1 MFRSTRSRFCITIL
15 LLLAFILPGWGAK
28 LPRVQK
34 AEEVGLDSGRLTRLE
49 KSMQSYVDEGKVAGL
64 VTLIIRE
71 GRVAQLKNYGSLD
84 LAKKTPM
91 PVDAI
96 FRIASQSK
104 AVTSVAAM
112 ILLEEG
118 RLLLTDPVSKYIPEF
133 KQTRVAI
140 KEEGKESYQVVPAKR
155 EVTILDLLTHTSG
168 VSYGDGPARA
178 EYEAAHLHG
187 WFFADKAEP
196 VGEWI
201 RKLAALP
208 FDAQPGEKYIYGYN
222 TDILGHVVEKA
233 SGMSLAEFIKARITI
248 PLGMMDTHFFLP
260 EEKLSRFTP
269 VYGVKESSGIEL
281 KESPETSSY
290 FKGPR
295 ACFSGGAGLL
305 STAEDYGRF
314 LEMLRR
320 GGELDG
326 VRILSPKSV
335 QLMTVNHVKT
345 LFGEQGFGLGFSI
358 TQDLGR
364 GAELGTEG
372 SFGWGGAYHT
382 TYWVDPVEKMVVLL
396 MTQLLP
402 AGNSD
407 LQQRFRTMVYQ
418 SVVKSYQPLP
428 VLPATPIPFTVG
440 K

>member
-1 MFRSTRSRFCITIL
+1 MV
-15 LLLAFILPGWGAK
+15 LALPAGAAK
-28 LPRVQK
+28 LPRVLK
-34 AEEVGLDSGRLTRLE
+34 PEEVGMDAGRLARLE
-49 KSMQSYVDEGKVAGL
+49 KAMQQYVEDDKIAGM
-64 VTLIIRE
+64 VTLIIRD

-84 LAKKTPM
+84 LAKKTQM
-91 PVDAI
+91 PADAI

-118 RLLLTDPVSKYIPEF
+118 KLLLTDPVSKYIPEF
-133 KQTRVAI
+133 KKTKVAV
-140 KEEGKESYQVVPAKR
+140 KEEGKESYSVIPANR
-155 EVTILDLLTHTSG
+155 EVTIRDLLTHTSG
-168 VSYGDGPARA
+168 VSYGDGPAKA
-178 EYEAAHLHG
+178 EYEAGKIHG
-187 WFFADKAEP
+187 WFFADKTEP
-196 VGEWI
+196 IGYWI
-201 RKLAALP
+201 KKLADLP

-233 SGMSLAEFIKARITI
+233 SGLSLAEFIKARITK
-248 PLGMMDTHFFLP
+248 PLEMVDTDFYLP
-260 EEKLSRFTP
+260 ENKLNRFTP
-269 VYGVKESSGIEL
+269 VYGVKEEGGLEL
-281 KESPETSSY
+281 KESPETSLY

-295 ACFSGGAGLL
+295 ACYSGGAGLL

-320 GGELDG
+320 GGDLDG

-335 QLMTVNHVKT
+335 QLMTVNQVGS
-345 LFGEQGFGLGFSI
+345 LFGEQGFGLAFWI

-364 GAELGTEG
+364 VAKLGTVG

-382 TYWVDPVEKMVVLL
+382 TYWVDPTEKMVALL

-407 LQQRFRTMVYQ
+407 LHDRFQTMVYQ
-418 SVVKSYQPLP
+418 SIVKSNQSLP
-428 VLPATPIPFTVG
+428 VPPATPLPFAV
-440 K
+440 KK